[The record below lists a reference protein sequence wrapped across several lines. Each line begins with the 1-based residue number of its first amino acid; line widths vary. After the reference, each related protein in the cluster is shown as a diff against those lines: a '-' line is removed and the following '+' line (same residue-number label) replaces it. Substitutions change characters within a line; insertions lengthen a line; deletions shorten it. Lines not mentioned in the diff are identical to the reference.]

1 LGTNPM
7 VGNWEFIE
15 WFRFA
20 TKEQRSKSERLKDS
34 WMQLSPLT
42 GCEAEAVLLQ
52 LLYPLAVSGGSDVG
66 SDPMN

>member
-1 LGTNPM
+1 
-7 VGNWEFIE
+7 V
-15 WFRFA
+15 
-20 TKEQRSKSERLKDS
+20 RLKDS

-42 GCEAEAVLLQ
+42 GCEAEAVPLQ